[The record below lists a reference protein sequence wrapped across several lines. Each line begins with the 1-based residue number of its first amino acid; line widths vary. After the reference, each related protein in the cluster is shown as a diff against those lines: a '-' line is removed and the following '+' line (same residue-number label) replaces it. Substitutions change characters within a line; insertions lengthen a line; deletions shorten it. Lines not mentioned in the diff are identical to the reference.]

1 MKKLALLFGL
11 LLATTF
17 SYSQCSKYREY
28 SPIQLSVNYGIAPSL
43 GGELLYQN
51 GKNIIGFGYVGYVG
65 SNSSHL
71 TLDQSKY
78 HIQNEGLYLTYAR
91 QVDKWVFGV
100 KYGKQNNADWNKKI
114 LSYNSAGNPNSH
126 TFEKDAL
133 DYTTMV
139 GASVGYCLSS
149 RFRLNLGVDSF
160 STATLGFT
168 AGF

>member
-1 MKKLALLFGL
+1 MV
-11 LLATTF
+11 
-17 SYSQCSKYREY
+17 Y
-28 SPIQLSVNYGIAPSL
+28 QLN
-43 GGELLYQN
+43 N
-51 GKNIIGFGYVGYVG
+51 NIFGFGYAGNVGTNKG
-65 SNSSHL
+65 TLS
-71 TLDQSKY
+71 LDQNQY
-78 HIQNEGLYLTYAR
+78 HIQNEALYLTYAR

-100 KYGKQNNADWNKKI
+100 KFGKQNMADWNKKV

-149 RFRLNLGVDSF
+149 RFRLNIGIDSF

-168 AGF
+168 VGF